1 MCFVLFGLFHFQLG
15 TDSHS
20 KLRMVLNKNVSIIHR
35 FRNKTNFKTSP
46 SCFSFLC
53 RSVATYSTS
62 LLVTNCFLSCSCSR
76 SQLQQHPESIYS
88 CSLFQH
94 SVTASFLHGLNT
106 FQPQHSTN
114 NTPWWKR
121 DFVSLRYFA
130 AAPLAAIT
138 DSNLY
143 AMLHDAK
150 SLAHLSLHM

>member
-1 MCFVLFGLFHFQLG
+1 
-15 TDSHS
+15 
-20 KLRMVLNKNVSIIHR
+20 MVFNKNVSIIHR
-35 FRNKTNFKTSP
+35 FRNKTNNFKTSP
-46 SCFSFLC
+46 SCFSSLC

-76 SQLQQHPESIYS
+76 SQLQLHPESIYS

-94 SVTASFLHGLNT
+94 FVTALFLHGLNT

-121 DFVSLRYFA
+121 DFVCLRCFA

-138 DSNLY
+138 DSNLSKY
-143 AMLHDAK
+143 DAK
-150 SLAHLSLHM
+150 SLAHLSCAISFFPHIIIVVLCVEYLVEN